1 MSQGNTALM
10 ESGEMSRIERFTRQ
24 LLFKVLNQLAEGE
37 LRILEQGE
45 EVGRFG
51 KRGASPAAVIDIQSA
66 ATYRRFLFE
75 GDIGAGESFVAGEW
89 TSPDLTKVI
98 ELFAANLHV
107 MDRLEKKLAWL
118 SWPLQRITH
127 LRRRN
132 SKTRAKENIAAHY
145 DLGNELY
152 ERFLDSRM
160 QYSSAV
166 YPSHDTTLEQAQ
178 EAKLAR
184 LCDMLAL
191 TPDDHLVEI
200 GTGWAGLAIFAA
212 KHYGCRVT
220 TTTISEAQYQHAQI
234 LVKQEGLEDK
244 ITLLKEDY
252 RDLQGQYDKLV
263 SVEMIEAV
271 GAEYMPVF
279 FKKCNDLLKPGGT
292 MVLQAITIA
301 DQRLD
306 SYNRNVDFIQKH
318 IFPGG
323 YLPSV
328 ELVSRM
334 FRKHTQLVMRELT
347 DIGFDYAHTLRDW
360 RIRFNHRAEELK
372 AFGYDDRFARLW
384 NYYLCYCEGGFLQRT
399 ISAVQLKATKASH
412 AS

>member
-1 MSQGNTALM
+1 MMDTGSMT
-10 ESGEMSRIERFTRQ
+10 RIERFTRQ
-24 LLFKVLNQLAEGE
+24 LLFKMLNHLAEGE
-37 LRILEQGE
+37 LRILEQGK

-51 KRGASPAAVIDIQSA
+51 ARGATPSAVIDIQSP
-66 ATYRRFLFE
+66 ATYRRFVFE
-75 GDIGAGESFVAGEW
+75 GDIGAGESYVAGEW
-89 TSPDLTKVI
+89 VSPDLTKVI
-98 ELFAANLHV
+98 EVFAANLHV

-118 SWPLQRITH
+118 SWPLQRINH

-166 YPSHDTTLEQAQ
+166 YPRVTATLDQAQ
-178 EAKLAR
+178 ETKLTR
-184 LCDMLAL
+184 LCDMLEL
-191 TPDDHLVEI
+191 QPSDHLIEI

-212 KHYGCRVT
+212 QRYGCRVT
-220 TTTISEAQYQHAQI
+220 TTTISEAQYQHAQE
-234 LVKQEGLEDK
+234 LVREQGLEDK
-244 ITLLKEDY
+244 ITLLKQDY
-252 RDLQGQYDKLV
+252 RDLEGQFDKLV

-271 GAEYMPVF
+271 GAEYMPTF
-279 FKKCNDLLKPGGT
+279 FKKCNDLIKPGGT

-306 SYNRNVDFIQKH
+306 NYNRNVDFIQKH

-323 YLPSV
+323 YLPSI

-334 FRKHTQLVMRELT
+334 FRKHTQLVVRELA

-360 RIRFNHRAEELK
+360 RSRFNSNAEALK
-372 AFGYDDRFARLW
+372 EFGYDDRFARLW

-399 ISAVQLKATKASH
+399 ISAVQLKATKAQRSN
-412 AS
+412 